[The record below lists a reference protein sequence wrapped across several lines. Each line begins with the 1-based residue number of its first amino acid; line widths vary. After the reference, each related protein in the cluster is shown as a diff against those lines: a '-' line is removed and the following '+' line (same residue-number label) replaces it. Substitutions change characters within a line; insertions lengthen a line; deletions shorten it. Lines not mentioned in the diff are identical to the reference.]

1 VGVHGGAPELQS
13 NPRAHI
19 AHRSGCTLISQVP
32 RKLHGAQ
39 DRARRVFGR
48 AGRRWRVRRASRRQ
62 WAAACV
68 HALQCGARRCR
79 AVALSMSAS
88 ERCPCACR
96 VPMLSGHFFASLLLL
111 MWYQYGQN
119 TSPTVYITAIQMAP
133 SGERF
138 FRSSC
143 APLCSD
149 LKVWHKHCGSQP
161 QPLRHYHSD
170 HRHPGSGTGSGTGSG
185 ATGIG
190 RWYQGTGSPSFDFG
204 TATLSLNRCAK
215 YALTSL
221 TRYYVLWSHT
231 DPHADPNNYA
241 SLDSCVH

>member
-1 VGVHGGAPELQS
+1 MVSTWVSMEVRRSS
-13 NPRAHI
+13 NLTHALTSVI

-143 APLCSD
+143 APLIPASQAGPNS
-149 LKVWHKHCGSQP
+149 KVETFQNFSARRFRSHPP
-161 QPLRHYHSD
+161 QISSKFLRKST
-170 HRHPGSGTGSGTGSG
+170 P
-185 ATGIG
+185 
-190 RWYQGTGSPSFDFG
+190 PKF
-204 TATLSLNRCAK
+204 
-215 YALTSL
+215 
-221 TRYYVLWSHT
+221 
-231 DPHADPNNYA
+231 
-241 SLDSCVH
+241 